1 MEIFGGSMVFT
12 VMRNFSWD
20 ASRGSILVWLSPL
33 EYWLLD
39 HVHVSYGKPGF
50 PLQFLCEG

>member
-39 HVHVSYGKPGF
+39 HVHVSYSKPGF